1 MKKLNIT
8 PLVGLTLQEMTE
20 LAEELGEPRYR
31 GQQLF
36 AWVYAHRSSSIEEMK
51 NLPRA
56 FREKLRQVSTLEALK
71 LRSVQKSTA
80 DGTMKLL
87 LELRDGLLIESVVI
101 PPNSAFHSG
110 TARNEDEQKRLTVCV
125 STQVGCP
132 VGCIFCATG
141 SMGFYRNLS
150 TGEIIGQIIEAE
162 RVAKRRMTN
171 VVYMGMGEPLLN
183 YENVLKSI
191 NIITGENSLGI
202 SARHITISTAGYPNR
217 IKKLALEPTKVKLA
231 LSLHSAND
239 RLRSY
244 LMPLNKKYPVAKLQ
258 EAIQEYYH
266 RTRRRITLEYVV
278 FNELNDHEEDARALI
293 AFARSVPSKI
303 NLIPFHSFDFMAT
316 ATPAAQLRTPSHERM
331 EQFAERLR
339 AAGLTV
345 MIRTSAG
352 KDIAA
357 ACGQLAVQ
365 EKQSASGGQVL
376 YQEIATMEEST

>member
-1 MKKLNIT
+1 MA
-8 PLVGLTLQEMTE
+8 E

-31 GQQLF
+31 GRQLF
-36 AWVYAHRSSSIEEMK
+36 TWVYAHRSSSIEEMT
-51 NLPRA
+51 NLPRG
-56 FREKLRQVSTLEALK
+56 FREKLQQVATLETLK
-71 LRSVQKSTA
+71 LHSVQKSTA
-80 DGTMKLL
+80 DGTIKLL
-87 LELRDGLLIESVVI
+87 LELRDGLLIESVII
-101 PPNSAFHSG
+101 PPNSAFHG
-110 TARNEDEQKRLTVCV
+110 TTARNEDEQKRLTVCV

-141 SMGFYRNLS
+141 WMGFYRNLS
-150 TGEIIGQIIEAE
+150 AGEIIGQIIEAE
-162 RVAKRRMTN
+162 RVANRRITN

-191 NIITGENSLGI
+191 YIITGENSLGI
-202 SARHITISTAGYPNR
+202 SARHITISTAGYPDR
-217 IKKLALEPTKVKLA
+217 IKKLAAEPTKVKLA

-244 LMPLNKKYPVAKLQ
+244 LMPLNKKYPVTKLQ
-258 EAIQEYYH
+258 EALQEYYH
-266 RTRRRITLEYVV
+266 YTRRRITLEYVV

-293 AFARSVPSKI
+293 SFARSVPSKI
-303 NLIPFHSFDFMAT
+303 NLIPFHPFNFTAT
-316 ATPAAQLRTPSHERM
+316 ASAAAQLRAPSREHM

-345 MIRTSAG
+345 MIRASAG

-365 EKQSASGGQVL
+365 EKQSASGGQLL
-376 YQEIATMEEST
+376 YHEIATTEGYT